1 MFWYPKYWATFGY
14 ILKNVTFEVKP
25 NVANFY
31 FNIWSHLPRLTW
43 CLLISTNCTSK
54 FNLRYRQLLLTS
66 IRYNIVICTLRL
78 NLVSLRRRRMPLE
91 WFENVNRL
99 WRMRQ
104 IRNLSKQ
111 FNTSLTHSRRVQK
124 IGNKMYPPK
133 GARSV
138 SPITFSRVTICTIY
152 F

>member
-99 WRMRQ
+99 WWMRQ

-111 FNTSLTHSRRVQK
+111 FINQEKT
-124 IGNKMYPPK
+124 NKQWSK
-133 GARSV
+133 D
-138 SPITFSRVTICTIY
+138 ITQTYIKFFFSSKTK
-152 F
+152 